1 MAVENGHHIVN
12 ANGHANAK
20 KTTIEPAQLAA
31 AREVCRPNT
40 VKETMLADKLAFSFG
55 MRIAFSTEMP
65 LIAKR
70 AGYTALLMNLE
81 HMAMGMESMKDIAVG
96 CLNVG

>member
-1 MAVENGHHIVN
+1 MTV
-12 ANGHANAK
+12 ANGHQNGSATRPK
-20 KTTIEPAQLAA
+20 FDVDPKQLAA

-40 VKETMLADKLAFSFG
+40 VKETMLSDKLAFSFG

-81 HMAMGMESMKDIAVG
+81 HMAMSMETMKDVAVG